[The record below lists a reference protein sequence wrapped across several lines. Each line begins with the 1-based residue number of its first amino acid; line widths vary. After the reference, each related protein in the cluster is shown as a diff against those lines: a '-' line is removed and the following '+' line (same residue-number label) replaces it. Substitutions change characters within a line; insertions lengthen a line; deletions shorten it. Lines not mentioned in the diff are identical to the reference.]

1 MLESV
6 KPVCIPTESVNF
18 LFLQIPQADSDP
30 PDSSTNAT
38 QEIDE
43 SVGREGRDSADESDK
58 ETSMLV
64 VEDNEDE
71 TTEKVL
77 DMFLN
82 VLDSEV
88 CACSI

>member
-1 MLESV
+1 MN
-6 KPVCIPTESVNF
+6 C
-18 LFLQIPQADSDP
+18 LFLQTPQADSTP

-38 QEIDE
+38 QEVDE
-43 SVGREGRDSADESDK
+43 SVGREGQDSADESDK

-77 DMFLN
+77 GMFLN

-88 CACSI
+88 CAYTI